1 MICQL
6 LPLGIFIGLILGV
19 GSTCLY
25 FLSKSKGKEVKE
37 KFLRRGIFT
46 NTYTTVGG
54 KSFDVQFELGEL
66 EKTSA
71 RSKVEVI
78 SMTADQSEFNTDL
91 TKKRIG
97 DMVNN
102 TWLKSEGIEW
112 IEDDVAKK
120 RNDKIEQILK

>member
-1 MICQL
+1 MIW
-6 LPLGIFIGLILGV
+6 LGIFIGLIIGV
-19 GSTCLY
+19 GSTSLY
-25 FLSKSKGKEVKE
+25 FLSNSKGKKVKE

-54 KSFDVQFELGEL
+54 TSFDVQFELGEL
-66 EKTSA
+66 EKTSV
-71 RSKVEVI
+71 RSKVQVI

-91 TKKRIG
+91 TKDRIKG
-97 DMVNN
+97 MINN

-112 IEDDVAKK
+112 IEDDLAKK

>member
-1 MICQL
+1 MIW
-6 LPLGIFIGLILGV
+6 LGIFIGLILGV
-19 GSTCLY
+19 SSTCLY
-25 FLSKSKGKEVKE
+25 FLSNSKDKKVKE
-37 KFLRRGIFT
+37 KFLRRGIFK

-91 TKKRIG
+91 TKDRIKG
-97 DMVNN
+97 MVNN

-112 IEDDVAKK
+112 IEDDLAKK

>member
-1 MICQL
+1 MIW
-6 LPLGIFIGLILGV
+6 LGILIGLILGV

-25 FLSKSKGKEVKE
+25 FLSNSKDKKVKD
-37 KFLRRGIFT
+37 KFLRRGILT
-46 NTYTTVGG
+46 SSYTTVDGR
-54 KSFDVQFELGEL
+54 SFSVQFELGEL

-91 TKKRIG
+91 TKKRIHG
-97 DMVNN
+97 MVDN
-102 TWLKSEGIEW
+102 TWIKSEGIEW
-112 IEDDVAKK
+112 IEDDLAKK

>member
-1 MICQL
+1 MIW
-6 LPLGIFIGLILGV
+6 LGIFIGLILGV
-19 GSTCLY
+19 SSTCLY
-25 FLSKSKGKEVKE
+25 FLSKSKDKKVKE

-78 SMTADQSEFNTDL
+78 SMTADQSEFNNDL
-91 TKKRIG
+91 TKVRIKG
-97 DMVNN
+97 MVNN
-102 TWLKSEGIEW
+102 TWIKSEGIEW
-112 IEDDVAKK
+112 IEDDVAKR
-120 RNDKIEQILK
+120 RNDKIEEILK

>member
-1 MICQL
+1 MIW
-6 LPLGIFIGLILGV
+6 LGILIGLILGV

-25 FLSKSKGKEVKE
+25 FLSNSKDKKVKD
-37 KFLRRGIFT
+37 KFLRRGILT
-46 NTYTTVGG
+46 SSYTTVDGR
-54 KSFDVQFELGEL
+54 SFSVQFELGEL

-91 TKKRIG
+91 TKKRIHG
-97 DMVNN
+97 MVDN
-102 TWLKSEGIEW
+102 TWIKSEGIEW

>member
-1 MICQL
+1 MIW
-6 LPLGIFIGLILGV
+6 LGILVGLILGV

-25 FLSKSKGKEVKE
+25 FLSNSKDKKVKE

-46 NTYTTVGG
+46 NTYTTVDG
-54 KSFDVQFELGEL
+54 KSFNVQFELGEL

-71 RSKVEVI
+71 RSKVEII
-78 SMTADQSEFNTDL
+78 SMTADQSEFNNDL
-91 TKKRIG
+91 TKKRIN

-102 TWLKSEGIEW
+102 TWIKSEGIEW
-112 IEDDVAKK
+112 IEDDLAKK

>member
-1 MICQL
+1 MIW
-6 LPLGIFIGLILGV
+6 LGIFIGLILGV
-19 GSTCLY
+19 SSTCLY

-91 TKKRIG
+91 TKDRIKG
-97 DMVNN
+97 MVNN
-102 TWLKSEGIEW
+102 TWIHSDKIEW

>member
-1 MICQL
+1 MIW
-6 LPLGIFIGLILGV
+6 LGIFIGLILGV

-25 FLSKSKGKEVKE
+25 FLSNSKDKKVKE

-91 TKKRIG
+91 TKDRIKG
-97 DMVNN
+97 MINN
-102 TWLKSEGIEW
+102 TWLKSESIEW
-112 IEDDVAKK
+112 IEDDLAKR

>member
-1 MICQL
+1 MIW
-6 LPLGIFIGLILGV
+6 LGIFIGLILGV
-19 GSTCLY
+19 SSTCLY
-25 FLSKSKGKEVKE
+25 FLSNSKDKKVKE

-71 RSKVEVI
+71 RSKVEII

-91 TKKRIG
+91 TKKRIHG
-97 DMVNN
+97 MVNN
-102 TWLKSEGIEW
+102 TWIKSEVIEW
-112 IEDDVAKK
+112 IEDDLAKK
-120 RNDKIEQILK
+120 RNDKIEQILE

>member
-1 MICQL
+1 MIW
-6 LPLGIFIGLILGV
+6 LGILIGLILGV

-25 FLSKSKGKEVKE
+25 FLSNSKDKKVKD

-46 NTYTTVGG
+46 NTYTTVAG

-66 EKTSA
+66 EKTST

-78 SMTADQSEFNTDL
+78 SLVADQSEFNTDL
-91 TKKRIG
+91 TRDRIKG
-97 DMVNN
+97 MLNN
-102 TWLKSEGIEW
+102 TWIKSEGIEW

>member
-1 MICQL
+1 MIW
-6 LPLGIFIGLILGV
+6 LGILIGFILGM

-25 FLSKSKGKEVKE
+25 FSLNSKDKKVKD

-66 EKTSA
+66 EKTST
-71 RSKVEVI
+71 RSKVEII
-78 SMTADQSEFNTDL
+78 SMTADQSEFNNDL
-91 TKKRIG
+91 TKKRIN

-102 TWLKSEGIEW
+102 TWIKSEGIEW
-112 IEDDVAKK
+112 IEDDLAKK

>member
-1 MICQL
+1 MIW
-6 LPLGIFIGLILGV
+6 LGILIGLILGV

-25 FLSKSKGKEVKE
+25 FLSNSKDKKVKD
-37 KFLRRGIFT
+37 KFLRRGILT
-46 NTYTTVGG
+46 SSYTTVDGR
-54 KSFDVQFELGEL
+54 SFSVQFELGEL

-71 RSKVEVI
+71 RSKVQVI

-91 TKKRIG
+91 TKKRIHG
-97 DMVNN
+97 MVDN
-102 TWLKSEGIEW
+102 TWIKSEGIEW

>member
-1 MICQL
+1 MIW
-6 LPLGIFIGLILGV
+6 LGILIGLILGV
-19 GSTCLY
+19 CSTCLY
-25 FLSKSKGKEVKE
+25 FLSNSKDKKVKD

-71 RSKVEVI
+71 RSKVEII
-78 SMTADQSEFNTDL
+78 SMTADQSEFNNDL
-91 TKKRIG
+91 TKKRIS

-102 TWLKSEGIEW
+102 TWIKSEGIEW
-112 IEDDVAKK
+112 IEDDLAKK